1 MNSGEGLK
9 WGKLLKEYKESRDK
23 IRNYTTN
30 LKSSEGGLT
39 DHILEISEDMYSEI
53 SENIYSVK
61 RSYLAEL
68 QNFLNSD
75 RSSVLTERQHFIME
89 LRAKGLTMDE
99 IGEKLKIS
107 KTAVYKS
114 IKLSEKKIF

>member
-1 MNSGEGLK
+1 MK
-9 WGKLLKEYKESRDK
+9 WGKLLNEYKESRDK
-23 IRNYTTN
+23 IKNYN
-30 LKSSEGGLT
+30 SSLKSRGGGSS
-39 DHILEISEDMYSEI
+39 DHIIEISDDMFSEI

-68 QNFLNSD
+68 QSFLKSE
-75 RSSVLTERQHFIME
+75 RSSVLTERQHFIMT

-99 IGEKLKIS
+99 IGEKLNIS